1 MDDTVA
7 LLQRL
12 GFGDYE
18 ARAYLALLRQNPL
31 NGYELAKASGLPRA
45 NVYAVLQKLEERG
58 AVIRLDT
65 PAGTRYAPVPPEE
78 LIQRLRTHL
87 QDTLDAAQQSLN
99 KVSSLPDEYEYVW
112 NTRGYGVL
120 IQHARALLDSTRESL
135 LLAVWPD
142 EALAL
147 VENVTRARKRGVE
160 VTTLCL
166 SGCPNECGNCR
177 GRVFRYRLA
186 PDQNARWLILVPDG
200 IEVLAG
206 EIGPGDQA
214 LAVRTRQRLLVELT
228 AWYIRH
234 SIALAAVLNDLGGR
248 LQELLGPET
257 RSALA
262 SLGPRG
268 PQGDG
273 GWLEYMRQLLSRPGA
288 GQPPERAADEVERKQ
303 ASKRKLKGMVSIPK
317 KRGR

>member
-78 LIQRLRTHL
+78 LIQRLRTRL

-99 KVSSLPDEYEYVW
+99 KVSRLSEYEYIW
-112 NTRGYGVL
+112 NLRGYPML
-120 IQHARALLDSTRESL
+120 LEHARTLLDSTKGHL
-135 LLAVWPD
+135 LLAVWPE
-142 EALAL
+142 EARAL
-147 VENVTRARKRGVE
+147 VENMSFAQGRGVE

-177 GRVFRYRLA
+177 GRIFRYQVA
-186 PDQNARWLILVPDG
+186 PDHRTRWLILVPDG
-200 IEVLAG
+200 AEMLAG
-206 EIGPGDQA
+206 EINPADQA
-214 LAVRTRQRLLVELT
+214 QAVRTRQRILVELT

-234 SIALAAVLNDLGGR
+234 SIALSTVMNDLGGR
-248 LQELLGPET
+248 LDELLGQET
-257 RSALA
+257 RAVLA
-262 SLGPRG
+262 AVGPGG
-268 PQGDG
+268 PKSEG
-273 GWLEYMRQLLSRPGA
+273 GWLEYMRRLVGR
-288 GQPPERAADEVERKQ
+288 
-303 ASKRKLKGMVSIPK
+303 
-317 KRGR
+317 RGK

>member
-65 PAGTRYAPVPPEE
+65 PAGTRYAPVLPEE
-78 LIQRLRTHL
+78 LIQRLRTRL
-87 QDTLDAAQQSLN
+87 QDTLNAAQQSLN
-99 KVSSLPDEYEYVW
+99 KVSRLSEYEYVW
-112 NTRGYGVL
+112 NLRGYPML
-120 IQHARALLDSTRESL
+120 LEHTRTLLDSTKGHL
-135 LLAVWPD
+135 LLAVWPE
-142 EALAL
+142 EARAL
-147 VENVTRARKRGVE
+147 VENVSFAQGRGVE

-177 GRVFRYRLA
+177 GRIFRYQIA
-186 PDQNARWLILVPDG
+186 PDERTRWLILVPDAA
-200 IEVLAG
+200 EMLVG
-206 EIGPGDQA
+206 EIGSGDQS
-214 LAVRTRQRLLVELT
+214 LAVRTRQRVLVELT

-234 SIALAAVLNDLGGR
+234 SIALATLLNDLGER
-248 LQELLGPET
+248 LEDLLDPQT
-257 RSALA
+257 RSVLA
-262 SLGPRG
+262 SVGPGG
-268 PQGDG
+268 PQKHSD
-273 GWLEYMRQLLSRPGA
+273 WLEHMRQLLNRRG
-288 GQPPERAADEVERKQ
+288 GQPTAGERSGGDEAE
-303 ASKRKLKGMVSIPK
+303 ASAQGNLNSAV
-317 KRGR
+317 

>member
-1 MDDTVA
+1 MATTVA
-7 LLQRL
+7 LLQQL
-12 GFGDYE
+12 GFSEYE
-18 ARAYLALLRQNPL
+18 ARVYIALLQRNPI
-31 NGYELAKASGLPRA
+31 NGYELAKVSQLPRA
-45 NVYAVLQKLEERG
+45 NVYAVLHKLEERG
-58 AVIRLDT
+58 AVVRLDT
-65 PAGTRYAPVPPEE
+65 PTGARYGPVPPAAF
-78 LIQRLRTHL
+78 IRRLQTRFRDTLNAAERALDQVTHL
-87 QDTLDAAQQSLN
+87 AED
-99 KVSSLPDEYEYVW
+99 EYVW

-120 IQHARALLDSTRESL
+120 IEHARTLLDSSRESL

-147 VENVTRARKRGVE
+147 VENVTQARKRGVE

-166 SGCPNECGNCR
+166 SGCPSECGNCR

-206 EIGPGDQA
+206 EIGSGDQA
-214 LAVRTRQRLLVELT
+214 LAVRTRQRILVELT

-234 SIALAAVLNDLGGR
+234 SIALAMVLNDLGGR
-248 LQELLGPET
+248 LPDLLGPET
-257 RSALA
+257 QSALA
-262 SLGPRG
+262 SVGPRG

-273 GWLEYMRQLLSRPGA
+273 GWLETMRQLLSRPSLG
-288 GQPPERAADEVERKQ
+288 PPPDQMTGEIEKQQ
-303 ASKRKLKGMVSIPK
+303 ASRHKMKNVVSVPK

>member
-78 LIQRLRTHL
+78 LIQRLRTRL

-99 KVSSLPDEYEYVW
+99 KVSSLSEYEYVW
-112 NTRGYGVL
+112 NLRGYPML
-120 IQHARALLDSTRESL
+120 LEHARTLLDSTKGHL
-135 LLAVWPD
+135 LLAVWPE
-142 EALAL
+142 EARAL
-147 VENVTRARKRGVE
+147 VENVSYAQERGVE

-177 GRVFRYRLA
+177 GRIFRYQIA
-186 PDQNARWLILVPDG
+186 PDERTRWLMLVPDAA
-200 IEVLAG
+200 EMLVG
-206 EIGPGDQA
+206 EIGPGDQS
-214 LAVRTRQRLLVELT
+214 LAVRTRKRVVVELT

-248 LQELLGPET
+248 LQDLLGPET

-262 SLGPRG
+262 SVGPHG

-288 GQPPERAADEVERKQ
+288 GQPPEQAADEVERKQ
-303 ASKRKLKGMVSIPK
+303 ASKRKLKGRVSVPK